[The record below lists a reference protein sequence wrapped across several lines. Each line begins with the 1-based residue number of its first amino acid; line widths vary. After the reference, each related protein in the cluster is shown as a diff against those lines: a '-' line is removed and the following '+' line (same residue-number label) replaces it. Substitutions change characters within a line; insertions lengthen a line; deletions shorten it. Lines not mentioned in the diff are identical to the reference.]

1 MGSKISKN
9 KKNETECFRI
19 SFFFLM
25 TGLKNLQKNIEN
37 EWRRDEN
44 SICDDEIHGIIL
56 HPATS
61 SVPSFSLKLTNFAHF
76 ITLNKFYFIK
86 FWHYYH

>member
-1 MGSKISKN
+1 MLSNI
-9 KKNETECFRI
+9 
-19 SFFFLM
+19 FFFINDRVE
-25 TGLKNLQKNIEN
+25 KSPKKIEN

-44 SICDDEIHGIIL
+44 SLCDDEIHGIIL

-61 SVPSFSLKLTNFAHF
+61 SVPSFSLKLINFAHF

-86 FWHYYH
+86 FWHYYHKFQISQLL